1 MLNDEWV
8 SHPTWAS
15 EESGFVAHKKNT
27 YEEALHKS
35 EEERHEYQVHLD
47 SLVRTISIFE
57 PLNARVDEMTNE
69 ERNSWRLKADFGG
82 PSKWIYHKTIKK
94 IYGRDSGAEVI
105 QALQDCPGVAVRVV
119 LNRLKQKEDDWRRA
133 MREWGRMWKEV
144 DAKNF
149 YKSLDHQGLVFK
161 SNDKKGITAKYFVN
175 DIETAKLEQK
185 ERLELEL
192 DGAEGERD
200 GRRSRSRRAKGRR
213 SRRDRQQRRRVHGVF
228 KSLGFQLDCSFA
240 DTSVLH
246 DCLKLVY
253 SYLDHNPTQYSF
265 QERRSVEKFMQ
276 SFIPAFCYLP
286 VTEFSHGFE
295 PMDEDLA
302 LGPSSSD
309 GEGKTVGEISQEA
322 SETKSSS
329 NKKTLANEEPVLSL
343 PEHRQAVK
351 VTPCETWIRESV
363 QSGPGGQEAGKTVI
377 SRRPF
382 FGNTTFYTLLRLI
395 QVCISVHVID
405 DATSDAVATTQLL
418 YFRLNTCKEIG
429 ARLAAGDHMEL
440 ASNPVAAQLG
450 LDEPLGPPG
459 VLRQA
464 TETFGRGQS
473 DGNVLYL
480 YLLDACEKVFENELD
495 QATFEEH
502 MRWFFGTKVSPAG
515 IGIMVEMLIMI
526 CVGLLFV
533 HPGQSGHGYN

>member
-57 PLNARVDEMTNE
+57 PLNARVEEMTNE

-94 IYGRDSGAEVI
+94 IYGRDSGMEVI
-105 QALQDCPGVAVRVV
+105 QALQDCPGVAVPVV

-161 SNDKKGITAKYFVN
+161 SNDKKGITAKHFVN
-175 DIETAKLEQK
+175 DIETVKLEQK
-185 ERLELEL
+185 ERLEVEL
-192 DGAEGERD
+192 DGVEGERD
-200 GRRSRSRRAKGRR
+200 ARRSRSRRAKGRR
-213 SRRDRQQRRRVHGVF
+213 SRRDRQQRKRVHGVF
-228 KSLGFQLDCSFA
+228 KSLGFQLDYSFA

-253 SYLDHNPTQYSF
+253 SYLDHNPSQYSF
-265 QERRSVEKFMQ
+265 QERRSVEKFLQ

-286 VTEFSHGFE
+286 VMEFNHGFE
-295 PMDEDLA
+295 PMDEDPP
-302 LGPSSSD
+302 LGPVSND
-309 GEGKTVGEISQEA
+309 REGRAGGEVSQEA
-322 SETKSSS
+322 AETKSSS
-329 NKKTLANEEPVLSL
+329 SKKTSANEEPTIPLL
-343 PEHRQAVK
+343 ENKQTVK
-351 VTPCETWIRESV
+351 VVPCQTWIRESV

-382 FGNTTFYTLLRLI
+382 FANITFYTLLRLI
-395 QVCISVHVID
+395 QVCVDVRVID
-405 DATSDAVATTQLL
+405 RTASDYIVTPQLL

-429 ARLAAGDHMEL
+429 AKLAASNHREL
-440 ASNPVAAQLG
+440 ASNPVAVQLG

-459 VLRQA
+459 VLKQA
-464 TETFGRGQS
+464 IETFSRGQP
-473 DGNVLYL
+473 DENVLYL

-495 QATFEEH
+495 QTTFEEH
-502 MRWFFGTKVSPAG
+502 MRWFFGTKVSPTVKKKLCG
-515 IGIMVEMLIMI
+515 
-526 CVGLLFV
+526 
-533 HPGQSGHGYN
+533 SR

>member
-1 MLNDEWV
+1 
-8 SHPTWAS
+8 
-15 EESGFVAHKKNT
+15 
-27 YEEALHKS
+27 
-35 EEERHEYQVHLD
+35 
-47 SLVRTISIFE
+47 
-57 PLNARVDEMTNE
+57 MTNE

-105 QALQDCPGVAVRVV
+105 QALQDCPGVAVPVV

-161 SNDKKGITAKYFVN
+161 SNDKKGITAKHFVN
-175 DIETAKLEQK
+175 DVETVKLEQK

-200 GRRSRSRRAKGRR
+200 ARCSRSRRAKGRR

-228 KSLGFQLDCSFA
+228 KSLGFQLEYSFT

-253 SYLDHNPTQYSF
+253 SYLDHNPSQYSF
-265 QERRSVEKFMQ
+265 QERRSVEKFLQ
-276 SFIPAFCYLP
+276 SFIPAFCYFP

-295 PMDEDLA
+295 PMDEDPP
-302 LGPSSSD
+302 LGPTSID
-309 GEGKTVGEISQEA
+309 GEGKTAGEAPQEA
-322 SETKSSS
+322 AETKSSS
-329 NKKTLANEEPVLSL
+329 NKKTPANEEPTLSL
-343 PEHRQAVK
+343 PENKQTVK

-395 QVCISVHVID
+395 QVCNGVHVID
-405 DATSDAVATTQLL
+405 GTTSDFIATIQLL
-418 YFRLNTCKEIG
+418 YFRLNTCREIG
-429 ARLAAGDHMEL
+429 AKLAASDHMEL

-459 VLRQA
+459 VLKQA
-464 TETFGRGQS
+464 IETFGRGQP
-473 DGNVLYL
+473 DGNVLYS

-502 MRWFFGTKVSPAG
+502 MRWFFGTKVSPTV
-515 IGIMVEMLIMI
+515 ITIVRELLTMI

-533 HPGQSGHGYN
+533 HSGQSCHGYN

>member
-47 SLVRTISIFE
+47 SLVRTISILE
-57 PLNARVDEMTNE
+57 PLSARVEEMTNE

-105 QALQDCPGVAVRVV
+105 QALQDCPGVAVPVV
-119 LNRLKQKEDDWRRA
+119 LNRLRQKEDDWRRA

-161 SNDKKGITAKYFVN
+161 SNDKKSITAKHFVN
-175 DIETAKLEQK
+175 DVEAVKLEQK

-192 DGAEGERD
+192 EGAEGERD
-200 GRRSRSRRAKGRR
+200 GRHSRSRRARGRR
-213 SRRDRQQRRRVHGVF
+213 SRRDRQHRKRAHGVF
-228 KSLGFQLDCSFA
+228 KSLSFQLDCSFA

-253 SYLDHNPTQYSF
+253 SYLDHNPSQYSF
-265 QERRSVEKFMQ
+265 QERRSVEKFLQ
-276 SFIPAFCYLP
+276 AFIPVFCYLP
-286 VTEFSHGFE
+286 AAEFSHGFE
-295 PMDEDLA
+295 VMDEDLL
-302 LGPSSSD
+302 LGLMSND
-309 GEGKTVGEISQEA
+309 GEGRTTGEVIQE
-322 SETKSSS
+322 SGETKSSS
-329 NKKTLANEEPVLSL
+329 GKKTSVNEESAPSL
-343 PEHRQAVK
+343 PENKRTAR

-363 QSGPGGQEAGKTVI
+363 QSRSGGQEAGKTVI

-382 FGNTTFYTLLRLI
+382 FANTTFYTLLRLI
-395 QVCISVHVID
+395 QVCVGAHVID
-405 DATSDAVATTQLL
+405 AQPLTRLRHPSCYTS
-418 YFRLNTCKEIG
+418 G
-429 ARLAAGDHMEL
+429 
-440 ASNPVAAQLG
+440 
-450 LDEPLGPPG
+450 
-459 VLRQA
+459 
-464 TETFGRGQS
+464 
-473 DGNVLYL
+473 
-480 YLLDACEKVFENELD
+480 
-495 QATFEEH
+495 
-502 MRWFFGTKVSPAG
+502 
-515 IGIMVEMLIMI
+515 
-526 CVGLLFV
+526 
-533 HPGQSGHGYN
+533 